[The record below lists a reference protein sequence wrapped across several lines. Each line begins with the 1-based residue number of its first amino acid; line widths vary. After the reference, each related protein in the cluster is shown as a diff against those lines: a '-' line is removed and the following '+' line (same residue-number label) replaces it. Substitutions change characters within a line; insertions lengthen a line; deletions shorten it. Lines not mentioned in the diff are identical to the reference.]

1 MLCFLLAKKK
11 ELVILT
17 SIKVIRAAEQL
28 LQCCVD
34 LKGIPCES
42 GTILVT
48 VIGKN
53 INISH

>member
-17 SIKVIRAAEQL
+17 CIKVIRAAEQL

-48 VIGKN
+48 VIGKYK
-53 INISH
+53 NISH